1 MIDSDKELDGVKA
14 NVSEKKIE
22 LTTLEVKIEMLNRR
36 QKKLGIYIDEE
47 NEAYKILEE
56 AIDLKKF
63 ELDEMG
69 LRNQEN
75 LILEYGRNL
84 EEASFSQRH
93 ALLSL
98 ISSLQEITFQSVTNK
113 NKAID
118 ESKEDGKFDFET
130 NYDQDTI
137 EQIIEFNALFCDF
150 FKDEVSS
157 AFDENYEQRVHEII
171 EEKFE
176 DIKENANINFVRWVN
191 KV

>member
-1 MIDSDKELDGVKA
+1 
-14 NVSEKKIE
+14 
-22 LTTLEVKIEMLNRR
+22 
-36 QKKLGIYIDEE
+36 
-47 NEAYKILEE
+47 
-56 AIDLKKF
+56 
-63 ELDEMG
+63 MG

-176 DIKENANINFVRWVN
+176 DIKEYYF
-191 KV
+191 

>member
-1 MIDSDKELDGVKA
+1 
-14 NVSEKKIE
+14 
-22 LTTLEVKIEMLNRR
+22 
-36 QKKLGIYIDEE
+36 
-47 NEAYKILEE
+47 
-56 AIDLKKF
+56 
-63 ELDEMG
+63 MG